1 MDIKIGSLQYS
12 IEEAFNIFA
21 IECSDNDQDDQESK
35 VFDKYGNYT
44 FPTETS
50 FSTPNCLLSVS
61 KNNYQDLFNVL
72 GNTDC

>member
-44 FPTETS
+44 FPT
-50 FSTPNCLLSVS
+50 
-61 KNNYQDLFNVL
+61 
-72 GNTDC
+72 